1 MDLVILAAG
10 MGSRFGSAKQLE
22 EVGPNGELIID
33 YSIYDA
39 IKAGFNRIILIIR
52 EEHLDLFEEIVG
64 KKWKDKVEIVYAFQ
78 SNEDL
83 NIPNERTKPLGTL
96 HAVLCASKYITN
108 DFALLNSDDFYGYQT
123 FKNTYDFLKNNNDSS
138 CVVGYNI
145 INTLSLNG
153 SVNRA
158 LIKKDSNED
167 LISIEECLNIKVE
180 NERIYNDEHE
190 FDKDDL
196 VSLNFFGVRK
206 NVLPLLNKYFD
217 EFIKNAD
224 LTKDEVYFPKT
235 VGKMID
241 NNECNFKVISSNEK
255 WYGITYKEDLPEF
268 KESILKL
275 IDEGKYPKKLS

>member
-64 KKWKDKVEIVYAFQ
+64 KKWKDNVEIVYAFQ

-158 LIKKDSNED
+158 LIKKNSNDD
-167 LISIEECLNIKVE
+167 LISIEECLNIKIE

-217 EFIKNAD
+217 EFLKNAD

-241 NNECNFKVISSNEK
+241 NNECDFKVISSNEK